1 MLATA
6 ITSKLSWIGRS
17 LIDLVLPPQCLSCGS
32 VVDDPHTLCA
42 ACWGRLRFIEHPL
55 CSACG
60 RPFDV
65 EESDG
70 ALCGRC
76 VRRPHVYARARSS
89 LAYDDASR
97 HMILMFKYADRT
109 DAAPLFA
116 SWMGHAGRDLLAEAE
131 LIAPVPL
138 HWTRLLRRRYNQ
150 AALLAQAIGRAAG
163 IEVEVDLLRRQRR
176 TARLAG
182 MGAKDRARTVKGAI
196 SVPAARSERIK
207 DRRVLLIDDV
217 LTTGATVD
225 ACAQALLDAGASAVD
240 VLTLA
245 RVVRPERI

>member
-1 MLATA
+1 MPATA
-6 ITSKLSWIGRS
+6 LTTTLGWIGRG
-17 LIDLVLPPQCLSCGS
+17 LIDLVLPPQCLGCGS
-32 VVDDPHTLCA
+32 LVEEPHTLCA
-42 ACWGRLRFIEHPL
+42 ACWGQLRFIERPL
-55 CSACG
+55 CAACG
-60 RPFDV
+60 RPFSVPED
-65 EESDG
+65 DG

-89 LAYDDASR
+89 LVYDDGSR
-97 HMILMFKYADRT
+97 HMILMFKYGDRT
-109 DAAPLFA
+109 DAAPLFGT
-116 SWMGHAGRDLLAEAE
+116 WMGQAGRDLLGDAD

-150 AALLAQAIGRAAG
+150 AALLAQAIGRTAG
-163 IEVEVDLLRRQRR
+163 IAVEVDLLRRQRR

-182 MGAKDRARTVKGAI
+182 MGPKDRARTVKGAI
-196 SVPAARSERIK
+196 TVPAARSARVK

-225 ACAQALLDAGASAVD
+225 ACAQALLDAGAHAVD

-245 RVVRPERI
+245 RVVRPEQV

>member
-1 MLATA
+1 MPATTIA
-6 ITSKLSWIGRS
+6 SKLSWIGRG
-17 LIDLVLPPQCLSCGS
+17 LIDLVLPPQCLRCGS
-32 VVDDPHTLCA
+32 LVDEPHTLCA
-42 ACWGRLRFIEHPL
+42 ACWGRLSFIERPL
-55 CSACG
+55 CGACG
-60 RPFDV
+60 RPFGV
-65 EESDG
+65 QESDG

-76 VRRPHVYARARSS
+76 VRKPHVYGRARSS
-89 LAYDDASR
+89 LAYDDGSR

-116 SWMGHAGRDLLAEAE
+116 TWMRQAGRDLLADAD

-150 AALLAQAIGRAAG
+150 AALLALAIGRAERIVVA
-163 IEVEVDLLRRQRR
+163 VDVLQRRRR

-182 MGAKDRARTVKGAI
+182 LGPKDRARTVTGAI
-196 SVPAARSERIK
+196 TVPPARRGQVTG
-207 DRRVLLIDDV
+207 RRVLLIDDV

-225 ACAQALLDAGASAVD
+225 ACARALLDAGAPAVD

-245 RVVRPERI
+245 RVVRPERL

>member
-1 MLATA
+1 MLASALT
-6 ITSKLSWIGRS
+6 TKLGWIGRG
-17 LIDLVLPPQCLSCGS
+17 LIDLVLPPQCLGCGS
-32 VVDDPHTLCA
+32 VVKEPHTLCA
-42 ACWGRLRFIEHPL
+42 ACWGRLRFIERPL

-60 RPFDV
+60 RPFEV
-65 EESDG
+65 EVSDG

-89 LAYDDASR
+89 LVYDDASR

-116 SWMGHAGRDLLAEAE
+116 TWMGQAGRDLLGDAD

-150 AALLAQAIGRAAG
+150 AALLAQAVGRAAG

-182 MGAKDRARTVKGAI
+182 MGPKDRARTVKGAI
-196 SVPAARSERIK
+196 TVPAARSTRVK
-207 DRRVLLIDDV
+207 NRRVLLIDDV

-225 ACAQALLDAGASAVD
+225 ACARALLDAGARAVD

-245 RVVRPERI
+245 RVVRPERM

>member
-1 MLATA
+1 
-6 ITSKLSWIGRS
+6 
-17 LIDLVLPPQCLSCGS
+17 
-32 VVDDPHTLCA
+32 
-42 ACWGRLRFIEHPL
+42 
-55 CSACG
+55 
-60 RPFDV
+60 
-65 EESDG
+65 
-70 ALCGRC
+70 
-76 VRRPHVYARARSS
+76 
-89 LAYDDASR
+89 
-97 HMILMFKYADRT
+97 MILMFKYADRT

-116 SWMGHAGRDLLAEAE
+116 SWMGYAGRDLIADAD

-163 IEVEVDLLRRQRR
+163 LEVEVDLLRRQRR

-196 SVPAARSERIK
+196 SVPLARSDRIK

-225 ACAQALLDAGASAVD
+225 ACAQALLDAGANAVD

-245 RVVRPERI
+245 RVVRPERL